1 MDLFEYQGKSLY
13 QSYEISHPKSVLIKN
28 LNDLEKVN
36 TLNYPV
42 VVKAQVQVG
51 GRGKAGGIKVVNNYQ
66 ELEDSANAIFG
77 MDIKGHKVEILLV
90 EEASEI
96 YEEYYISFTL
106 DRSEKKY
113 LMMLSSK
120 GGMDIE
126 QVAKDTPDDLIKLHI
141 SPSEGL
147 IDKDL
152 DNSILNAK
160 LNQEY
165 TVELIQIIKKLFE
178 LFVAGDCDLV
188 EVNPLAITSSGVM
201 ALDAKVALDMNAKF
215 KHENFQTLEDE
226 IPIPE
231 EEKYAK
237 ERGLNFIKLD
247 GSVGIIGNGAGL
259 VMSTLDVVAEHGGNA
274 ANFLDIGGGAQS
286 ETVSAALE
294 VLETDPN
301 VKSVLINIFGG
312 ITRCDLVAEGI
323 VKATKGKNLKWPI
336 VIRLDGIHA
345 LRNRDYGTKIVAG
358 TRPGKGGE
366 NIETIPIFNTVE
378 EAIEGTGANV
388 AMTFVPPAFAKEAV
402 LEAAYAGCELVVCIT
417 EGIPAKD
424 EAEMYDII
432 KNKTDSKLLGPNCP
446 GLISPGKSNVGIM
459 PHEITKEGNVGVV
472 SRSGTLTY
480 QAVHELTQLDIGQ
493 STCIGIGGDPVP
505 GMSFIDVLSEFEK
518 DSETSAIVMIGEIGG
533 SAEEEAA
540 EYIKSSITKPVVSY
554 IAGVTAPPGKKMGHA
569 GAIVSG
575 NKGTA
580 KAKMEA
586 LNEAG
591 AIVVSNPTKIGKAI
605 EELI

>member
-51 GRGKAGGIKVVNNYQ
+51 GRGKAGGIKVVNNYE
-66 ELEDSANAIFG
+66 ELEDSANEIFG

-336 VIRLDGIHA
+336 VIRLDGTNA
-345 LRNRDYGTKIVAG
+345 LEGLDILKNN
-358 TRPGKGGE
+358 PNE
-366 NIETIPIFNTVE
+366 NIFISENMDNAAKLAVE
-378 EAIEGTGANV
+378 SGA
-388 AMTFVPPAFAKEAV
+388 
-402 LEAAYAGCELVVCIT
+402 
-417 EGIPAKD
+417 
-424 EAEMYDII
+424 
-432 KNKTDSKLLGPNCP
+432 
-446 GLISPGKSNVGIM
+446 
-459 PHEITKEGNVGVV
+459 
-472 SRSGTLTY
+472 
-480 QAVHELTQLDIGQ
+480 
-493 STCIGIGGDPVP
+493 
-505 GMSFIDVLSEFEK
+505 
-518 DSETSAIVMIGEIGG
+518 
-533 SAEEEAA
+533 
-540 EYIKSSITKPVVSY
+540 
-554 IAGVTAPPGKKMGHA
+554 
-569 GAIVSG
+569 
-575 NKGTA
+575 
-580 KAKMEA
+580 
-586 LNEAG
+586 
-591 AIVVSNPTKIGKAI
+591 
-605 EELI
+605 